1 MASAGLLNRMS
12 DPPTPRAVL
21 LTRLAILATV
31 LVLWEATARSGLLF
45 EDVVPSLFKI
55 GGALVQLFG
64 RGEFYTNLG
73 VTAWEVAAAM
83 VIGGT
88 AGIVTG
94 MVIGGSP
101 FLTRAYEPFLY
112 YIGPTPKI
120 IFFPVMI
127 MWFGLGIPSKIAMGA
142 LSCFFPVALSAAAGM
157 RGIDEVLVRVGRSF
171 RATPWQMAAKI
182 YIPAMAAPIM
192 NGLRLGLGVAIIGA
206 LLAETKLSNKGI
218 GFLIIQSYQNFNMPD
233 MYAMLIVVFTLA
245 AILNGLMERF
255 VSRA

>member
-12 DPPTPRAVL
+12 DPPTPRAGL

-127 MWFGLGIPSKIAMGA
+127 MWFGLGIPSKIAIAGKSVPP
-142 LSCFFPVALSAAAGM
+142 LPVGKSSPPRKRRSPTRFSKQTFSADM
-157 RGIDEVLVRVGRSF
+157 PKYPCLGR
-171 RATPWQMAAKI
+171 
-182 YIPAMAAPIM
+182 
-192 NGLRLGLGVAIIGA
+192 
-206 LLAETKLSNKGI
+206 E
-218 GFLIIQSYQNFNMPD
+218 
-233 MYAMLIVVFTLA
+233 
-245 AILNGLMERF
+245 
-255 VSRA
+255 